1 MVFRPEFDSIHGGF
15 IHPRL
20 LVPNNP
26 QVDFA
31 TAFGGGGVLVIEDVG

>member
-20 LVPNNP
+20 LFPNNP

-31 TAFGGGGVLVIEDVG
+31 TAFGGGGVIVIEDVG